1 MSNVPGK
8 DTINDNHLV
17 YQEINTS
24 DANLVYVNNS
34 MNKIQKQKK
43 NAHFIF
49 QNTYS
54 NMHFFF
60 KKDFNAYSKK
70 IGKYDDV

>member
-1 MSNVPGK
+1 MNNVPGE

-24 DANLVYVNNS
+24 DANLVYANNS

-43 NAHFIF
+43 CTFYISKYLFTYAFF
-49 QNTYS
+49 QNW
-54 NMHFFF
+54 F
-60 KKDFNAYSKK
+60 
-70 IGKYDDV
+70 

>member
-1 MSNVPGK
+1 MNDVPGE

-24 DANLVYVNNS
+24 DVNLFYANNL

-54 NMHFFF
+54 LMRVFF
-60 KKDFNAYSKK
+60 KNGFNTFSKK